1 MVCIPH
7 HERIRSRLQT
17 HFILET
23 PRAFRLTSCWT
34 RLPLDPGRPTCEANR
49 PGDHMA
55 TIVREA
61 RTTSQLFYVYM
72 GVAFVAIAFGG
83 FAPTFWGPIAS
94 GTFTADPVIHL
105 HGALYSA
112 WTLFF
117 IWQAWLIAKGGRR
130 DHRSWGM
137 AGISLATAMVFSG
150 VIAAINSMN
159 VAEAMGVGDAG
170 RRFSIVSL
178 TAALL
183 FGLSVTAA
191 IASVRNTEAHKRWMI
206 VATVPLMQ
214 APVGRLLRP
223 IFAADFAGP
232 PPVFVTV
239 PAALLVD
246 LLILAAIAYD
256 WRTRGRPHQVYLIGG
271 ALVVATQLLR
281 VPVSNSDGW
290 MRFATWVQG
299 MGG

>member
-1 MVCIPH
+1 
-7 HERIRSRLQT
+7 
-17 HFILET
+17 
-23 PRAFRLTSCWT
+23 
-34 RLPLDPGRPTCEANR
+34 
-49 PGDHMA
+49 MA
-55 TIVREA
+55 TIAREA
-61 RTTSQLFYVYM
+61 RATSQLFYVYM
-72 GVAFVAIAFGG
+72 GVVFIVIAFGG
-83 FAPTFWGPIAS
+83 FAPTFWGPLAS

-117 IWQAWLIAKGGRR
+117 LWQAVLIATARRR

-159 VAEAMGVGDAG
+159 VADAMGMGDAG

-183 FGLSVTAA
+183 FGCSVTAA
-191 IASVRNTEAHKRWMI
+191 IISVRDPEAHKRWMLL
-206 VATVPLMQ
+206 ATVPLMQ

-223 IFAADFAGP
+223 IFAADFSGP

-239 PAALLVD
+239 PAALIVD
-246 LLILAAIAYD
+246 LLILAAIVRD
-256 WRTRGRPHQVYLIGG
+256 WRTRGRPHRVYLAGG
-271 ALVVATQLLR
+271 ALIVATQLLR
-281 VPVSNSDGW
+281 VPVSNSDAW
-290 MRFATWVQG
+290 MSFANWVQRLAG
-299 MGG
+299 